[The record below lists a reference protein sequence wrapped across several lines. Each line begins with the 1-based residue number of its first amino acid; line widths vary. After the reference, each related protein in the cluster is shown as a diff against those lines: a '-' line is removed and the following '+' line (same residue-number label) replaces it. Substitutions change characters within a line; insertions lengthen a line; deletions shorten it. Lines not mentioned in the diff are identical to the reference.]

1 MDRED
6 NYQNSYHDE
15 NPSMD
20 DTESTSSF
28 RRRRDRTEEVHSR
41 LLALLD
47 EVEAVIDRGGRIPF
61 TSRVLVDRDM
71 YLDAIDALRMSMPE
85 AVAQA
90 ERIVRDREQIILQAD
105 AEAER
110 VVSLAREQAAFL
122 ISERQLLKAAEM
134 QSATMISAARD
145 EAKEIVASAQK
156 YARDLLMQV
165 ETEAARV
172 LAEIRRAVSQ
182 VPQGE
187 LGAVERPDREAA
199 LMEKPLRS
207 YRGGRADRREG
218 RRAE

>member
-6 NYQNSYHDE
+6 SYLHSYHDE
-15 NPSMD
+15 DPSMGD
-20 DTESTSSF
+20 ESTSSF
-28 RRRRDRTEEVHSR
+28 RRRRDRSEEVHSR

-61 TSRVLVDRDM
+61 TARVLVDRDM
-71 YLDAIDALRMSMPE
+71 CLDAVDALRISLPE
-85 AVAQA
+85 SVTQA
-90 ERIVRDREQIILQAD
+90 ERIVRDKEQIILQAD

-122 ISERQLLKAAEM
+122 VSERQLVKAAEM

-145 EAKEIVASAQK
+145 EAKDIVASAQK

-165 ETEAARV
+165 ETEAVQV

-187 LGAVERPDREAA
+187 LGMVERPDLDGGPA
-199 LMEKPLRS
+199 EKPARPF
-207 YRGGRADRREG
+207 RGGGRADRR
-218 RRAE
+218 